1 MAGYGIVP
9 PGLKSGSGESHALM
23 NSTRSRLLIERRPMA
38 SPIGKLPQRR
48 GFGSIE
54 VACNEERPTPSAG
67 VGCVLP

>member
-1 MAGYGIVP
+1 
-9 PGLKSGSGESHALM
+9 M